1 MEIQEKTIW
10 WAIVTL
16 CTLPQ
21 LAGIINPLL
30 ATHPSF
36 VRIQLFALSAII
48 SIAVSASVIRSPLH
62 GKTEGTRHTTVSN
75 LFRKPKRVSI
85 IGYKVY
91 YRIQKRVAII
101 FSFII
106 LIVSAFLFSKDKLE
120 GELFS
125 FLLPISLIGPVLYL
139 RDRFK
144 GKDSKALQKEKPA

>member
-1 MEIQEKTIW
+1 MQEKTIW

-21 LAGIINPLL
+21 LARIINPLL

-36 VRIQLFALSAII
+36 VKIQLFALSAII

-62 GKTEGTRHTTVSN
+62 GKSEETKHITTSN
-75 LFRKPKRVSI
+75 LSGKQKRVSVT
-85 IGYKVY
+85 GYNVY
-91 YRIQKRVAII
+91 YRLQKRVALI

-106 LIVSAFLFSKDKLE
+106 LIAYAFLFSKDKLE
-120 GELFS
+120 GDLFS

-139 RDRFK
+139 RDRFNRT
-144 GKDSKALQKEKPA
+144 DSKALHKDKQV